1 MSISINNVGLTS
13 AYSSLLSSSSRSSSS
28 SGSSIQEVFDALDTN
43 KDGVVSAA
51 ELAAAGKS
59 SSSSSSSSD
68 SGTGAFLSQSDSN
81 GDGSL
86 SLDEFSSGV
95 KNVEKQLMQA
105 LDQMKVNGGM
115 PPPPGGAQGGGA
127 SDEQL
132 GRVFDKLDTNKDGTV
147 SAAELAAAKSDSSSG
162 SDRAGLSDLLSQ
174 SDSDGDGSLSLAEFK
189 AGAQKAQ
196 GAASGQMPPPPP
208 ESAQAGQNESIDK
221 LQQLLASLGVSTG
234 ASTQGSSVSVVA

>member
-28 SGSSIQEVFDALDTN
+28 SGSAIQEVFDALDTN

-59 SSSSSSSSD
+59 SSSPSSSGD
-68 SGTGAFLSQSDSN
+68 SGTGTF
-81 GDGSL
+81 
-86 SLDEFSSGV
+86 
-95 KNVEKQLMQA
+95 
-105 LDQMKVNGGM
+105 
-115 PPPPGGAQGGGA
+115 
-127 SDEQL
+127 
-132 GRVFDKLDTNKDGTV
+132 
-147 SAAELAAAKSDSSSG
+147 
-162 SDRAGLSDLLSQ
+162 LSQ
-174 SDSDGDGSLSLAEFK
+174 SDSDGDGSLSPAEFK

-196 GAASGQMPPPPP
+196 GAANGQMPPPPP